1 MEPPGAGGLTHQKP
15 NGAGPQVLR
24 ADLNCAESNSSAT
37 IGNRNV
43 ALGVALD
50 ETEAEGIKVL
60 VAATGTATVAPL
72 LQATHTVP
80 IACQ

>member
-1 MEPPGAGGLTHQKP
+1 LA
-15 NGAGPQVLR
+15 
-24 ADLNCAESNSSAT
+24 
-37 IGNRNV
+37 
-43 ALGVALD
+43 ALAP
-50 ETEAEGIKVL
+50 EVL

>member
-1 MEPPGAGGLTHQKP
+1 MQE
-15 NGAGPQVLR
+15 R

-37 IGNRNV
+37 IGSRKV
-43 ALGVALD
+43 ALGVAQALD